1 MSTSLA
7 NTSNLVAV
15 KTIATFGNLI
25 TIYNPATNE
34 VEFLANEVAKLLNYK
49 DAFNMVRILDEDESH
64 TSSREELKK
73 IKDLE
78 IHLGHEV
85 SPRGMT
91 IISESGLF
99 HAIIKSGKPEA
110 IEMRKI
116 ITNEILPSIRKT
128 GSYSVNPQPQSQV
141 VGNLTVDQLAA
152 IINDSV
158 KKALPKVEFKNHG
171 VFQPFSGFDVAT
183 LVEMLNE
190 KYNIK
195 ASVKDGYDL
204 LVLSGYVNHRNRN
217 LPTAYGVRS
226 EIVGCAVTP
235 IVYSDDNVGISRK
248 IVVKSEYAN
257 HFVDEL
263 YNFVSNRI
271 SDNRQLN

>member
-1 MSTSLA
+1 MST
-7 NTSNLVAV
+7 NLISKMFEDNKEVRFIEINNKPWIVLKDLLHAMGTTTTTTAV
-15 KTIATFGNLI
+15 KTQIIQTLGEEYVESIPVPDARNCVQDTAIITRDAAMFIVSRGNTDASKRLNRWLFG
-25 TIYNPATNE
+25 E
-34 VEFLANEVAKLLNYK
+34 VLP
-49 DAFNMVRILDEDESH
+49 DILD
-64 TSSREELKK
+64 
-73 IKDLE
+73 
-78 IHLGHEV
+78 
-85 SPRGMT
+85 
-91 IISESGLF
+91 
-99 HAIIKSGKPEA
+99 
-110 IEMRKI
+110 
-116 ITNEILPSIRKT
+116 T
-128 GSYSVNPQPQSQV
+128 GNYIGNPQSQV

-217 LPTAYGVRS
+217 LPTAYGVKS

-235 IVYSDDNVGISRK
+235 IVYSDNNVGISRK
-248 IVVKSEYAN
+248 IVVKSEYAE

-263 YNFVSNRI
+263 FNFVSNRI